1 MSLPP
6 LITKPQ
12 YEARV
17 RRTLDTAE
25 TAQFEAFAEDASGLV
40 RNEAGQDFLDGEE
53 PPGVVLPDGIL
64 PIVFRVVDRAMENR
78 LGLDSVTQGN
88 FTWRK
93 DTRGPHAAVYLTDD
107 DRDDIRDALEP
118 GASGVAVVSLSNFP
132 LPGA

>member
-6 LITKPQ
+6 LITKDQ

-53 PPGVVLPDGIL
+53 VVLPDGIL

-93 DTRGPHAAVYLTDD
+93 DTRGPHAGVYLTRHDKD
-107 DRDDIRDALEP
+107 EIRNALDPERT
-118 GASGVAVVSLSNFP
+118 GFAAVTLSSFP
-132 LPGA
+132 LPETS